1 MSAKRQRGA
10 NFSNADDCQLGRW
23 WLNVSQDAT
32 TGVGQKAQTF
42 WECVETYFSENTD
55 GDQAVR
61 RSSRSLASKWSQIQ
75 HDVSKFVGAYAAIKD
90 LNPSGAGEEDMI
102 KRHWNCINHR
112 ILTRSRLILHI
123 FMFGTRI
130 YVRSR
135 SSLLR
140 KS

>member
-10 NFSNADDCQLGRW
+10 NFSNADDCQLARS

-90 LNPSGAGEEDMI
+90 LNPNGAGEEGMI
-102 KRHWNCINHR
+102 KKALELYKSSNSDQKSPDFAF
-112 ILTRSRLILHI
+112 ILVWYIL
-123 FMFGTRI
+123 RDCD
-130 YVRSR
+130 
-135 SSLLR
+135 
-140 KS
+140 K